1 MLRVKTKY
9 RLLSSLHMLIP
20 VMVIIFFTRNT
31 SFFYDTSF
39 QIALTICICLILF
52 NARFSPFLFGL
63 QWLCLKQVEQ
73 IASLCLDIKHGSY
86 RYFDIPNEPLEP
98 EDENELIFLMR
109 SMNWMVRQIEL
120 REVMLEKQVAKRTRE
135 LETTNAELRIARD
148 AAKASSNAKSQFLA
162 NMSHEIRTPMNAI
175 IGISDLMRKAGLPPQ
190 MNEYASIINTSSKDL
205 LKIINNVLDFSK
217 IDAGKLSIEQV
228 PVNLQNLIEEV
239 IDIFKPGVAQKSV
252 KLITDIHENVP
263 PQIETDPLRLKQVIT
278 NLVSNAVKFTH
289 QGEILIRITARDQE
303 NNEGV
308 YLEISIHDTGIG
320 MDQQAL
326 DTLFHAFTQADGSTA
341 RKFGGTGLGL
351 AISKNLVELM
361 GGQIFVSS
369 TKGKGSCFSFTILTQ
384 RRMESH
390 LPAADQ
396 HALQNEKT
404 YKPKQPDLN
413 TGTAEM
419 GRPFHRT
426 CETDTAVNKKIDE
439 RSGDTG
445 PDAEQK
451 LCDQV
456 IEMIT
461 TMGTLL
467 NKNSL
472 DAKLHAAALTKKLA
486 GTVFAE
492 NADTLA
498 LQIKH
503 FDFPNARKTFES
515 LEAEIRNHLS

>member
-1 MLRVKTKY
+1 
-9 RLLSSLHMLIP
+9 
-20 VMVIIFFTRNT
+20 
-31 SFFYDTSF
+31 
-39 QIALTICICLILF
+39 
-52 NARFSPFLFGL
+52 
-63 QWLCLKQVEQ
+63 
-73 IASLCLDIKHGSY
+73 
-86 RYFDIPNEPLEP
+86 
-98 EDENELIFLMR
+98 
-109 SMNWMVRQIEL
+109 
-120 REVMLEKQVAKRTRE
+120 
-135 LETTNAELRIARD
+135 
-148 AAKASSNAKSQFLA
+148 
-162 NMSHEIRTPMNAI
+162 
-175 IGISDLMRKAGLPPQ
+175 
-190 MNEYASIINTSSKDL
+190 
-205 LKIINNVLDFSK
+205 
-217 IDAGKLSIEQV
+217 
-228 PVNLQNLIEEV
+228 
-239 IDIFKPGVAQKSV
+239 
-252 KLITDIHENVP
+252 
-263 PQIETDPLRLKQVIT
+263 
-278 NLVSNAVKFTH
+278 
-289 QGEILIRITARDQE
+289 
-303 NNEGV
+303 
-308 YLEISIHDTGIG
+308 